1 MIERYIKV
9 IYLVKKIKMSI
20 AYKLLGIPRTFDE
33 FVDKVK
39 RRGDNQVDVVLEA
52 YDDEGGFGGMFNYH
66 CVVGV
71 QAGKTRLRLNEH
83 THMRLGHLYH
93 TVIGKAEVEQASLKE
108 AVETAEK
115 LKNLGLEATI
125 NGEPVDKAREG
136 IMQYDKGITELRQ
149 RYGVSA

>member
-1 MIERYIKV
+1 
-9 IYLVKKIKMSI
+9 MSL

-39 RRGDNQVDVVLEA
+39 RRGDSQVDVVFEA
-52 YDDEGGFGGMFNYH
+52 YNDEDGFGRMFNYH
-66 CVVGV
+66 CIVGV
-71 QAGKTRLRLNEH
+71 QAGKTRVRLNEH

-93 TVIGKAEVEQASLKE
+93 TMIGKTEVEQASLKE

-125 NGEPVDKAREG
+125 NGEPIDKAREG
-136 IMQYDKGITELRQ
+136 IAQRDKGIEEMRQ
-149 RYGVSA
+149 KYRAHL